1 MSQLVTSWPVF
12 PFPCHYHS
20 WLRHG
25 QSSPSF
31 VTATAGYVMVSLPF
45 PCQCHSR
52 MRHGQSQLPVLARLE
67 GPGEVMCQ
75 HGEARGGPDWAEGKG
90 GKA

>member
-1 MSQLVTSWPVF
+1 MASLPLPLSVPQLDASWPVF
-12 PFPCHYHS
+12 PFPC
-20 WLRHG
+20 
-25 QSSPSF
+25 
-31 VTATAGYVMVSLPF
+31 
-45 PCQCHSR
+45 QCHSW